1 MEELEKKTKVRI
13 TKKKTILKDGTVKE
27 YTSVNNYAI
36 KGYVNPD
43 GSVSKLS
50 PAQKDDIKGRY
61 KLGVSVARLAK
72 DFGVSRPTI
81 MKILGE

>member
-1 MEELEKKTKVRI
+1 MEEPGKTKVRI
-13 TKKKTILKDGTVKE
+13 TKKKTVLKDGTEKE
-27 YTSVNNYAI
+27 YISVNNYTI

-50 PAQKDDIKGRY
+50 PAQKDDIKERY
-61 KLGVSVARLAK
+61 KLGVPVARLAK
-72 DFGVSRPTI
+72 DFSVSRPTI